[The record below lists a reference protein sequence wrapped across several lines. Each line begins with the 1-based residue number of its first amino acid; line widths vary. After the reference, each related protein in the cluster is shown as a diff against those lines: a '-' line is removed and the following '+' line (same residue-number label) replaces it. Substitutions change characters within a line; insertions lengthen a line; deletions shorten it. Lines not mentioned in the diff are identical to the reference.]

1 MDADVAARRGQRLAM
16 VGVVAAAV
24 VAVDQVTK
32 TWAVD
37 HLADQTIHLIWTLRL
52 NLAFNSG
59 AAFGLGRG
67 FGPYVVAAAVAV
79 LVAFLGL
86 VRTTLARNLLLTV
99 ALGLVLGGALGNLTD
114 RLVRHNQGAV
124 IDFIDL
130 QWWPVF
136 NVADSAVSVGA
147 VLLVL
152 GGRTGREP
160 RTGRLDGA

>member
-1 MDADVAARRGQRLAM
+1 MGDMAIRARRGRRLGL
-16 VGVVAAAV
+16 VGAVGAAV
-24 VAVDQVTK
+24 VAVDQATK

-37 HLADQTIHLIWTLRL
+37 HLADRTIHLVWTLRL

-59 AAFGLGRG
+59 AAFGVGRG
-67 FGPYVVAAAVAV
+67 YGPYVVAAAVTV
-79 LVAFLGL
+79 LVVFLGL
-86 VRTTLARNLLLTV
+86 ARTTLARNLLLTV

-114 RLVRHNQGAV
+114 RLLRQNHGAV

-136 NVADSAVSVGA
+136 NVADAAVSAGA

-152 GGRTGREP
+152 GSRPGRGRPGE
-160 RTGRLDGA
+160 AA